1 MQDHNNTQE
10 LPSTSVLVDERHL
23 VEADIFHIE
32 KSFYLTWVKP
42 PIDVLLGL
50 IGVVI
55 AIPLLLAIGFLVWFK
70 MGSPVVLKQT
80 RMGRFNVPFTLY
92 KFRTMDPDRRNR
104 EISFVGN
111 DRRVTHKSA
120 SDPRITEI
128 GRLLRATRLDELPQL
143 FNIVLGD
150 LSVVGPRPELVSV
163 IRDEYEP
170 WQHRRH
176 AVKPGLTGVWQVS
189 DRGDKRL
196 HECTE
201 LELSYLNDISLG
213 NDLRIMAAT
222 LPAVLRRSG
231 I

>member
-1 MQDHNNTQE
+1 
-10 LPSTSVLVDERHL
+10 VLVDERHL

-32 KSFYLTWVKP
+32 KGFYLNWVKP

-55 AIPLLLAIGFLVWFK
+55 AIPLLLAIGFSVWYT

-92 KFRTMDPDRRNR
+92 KFRTMDPDRRSR
-104 EISFVGN
+104 EIQFVGR

-120 SDPRITEI
+120 TDPRITEI

-150 LSVVGPRPELVSV
+150 LSMVGPRPELVSV

-170 WQHRRH
+170 WQYRRH

-189 DRGDKRL
+189 DRGDQRL

-201 LELSYLNDISLG
+201 LELSYLNDVSLG
-213 NDLRIMAAT
+213 TDLRIMAAT

>member
-23 VEADIFHIE
+23 VDADIFHIE
-32 KSFYLTWVKP
+32 KSFYLNWVKP

-55 AIPLLLAIGFLVWFK
+55 AIPLLLAIGFSVWYT

-92 KFRTMDPDRRNR
+92 KFRTMDPDRRSR
-104 EISFVGN
+104 EIQFVGR

-120 SDPRITEI
+120 TDPRITEI

-150 LSVVGPRPELVSV
+150 LSMVGPRPELVSV

-170 WQHRRH
+170 WQYRRH

-189 DRGDKRL
+189 DRGDQRL

-201 LELSYLNDISLG
+201 LELSYLNDVSLG
-213 NDLRIMAAT
+213 TDLRIMAAT

>member
-32 KSFYLTWVKP
+32 KGFYLNWVKP

-55 AIPLLLAIGFLVWFK
+55 AIPLLLAIGFSVWYT

-92 KFRTMDPDRRNR
+92 KFRTMDPDRRSR
-104 EISFVGN
+104 EIQFVGR

-120 SDPRITEI
+120 TDPRITEI

-150 LSVVGPRPELVSV
+150 LSMVGPRPELVSV

-170 WQHRRH
+170 WQYRRH

-189 DRGDKRL
+189 DRGDQRL

-201 LELSYLNDISLG
+201 LELSYLNDVSLG
-213 NDLRIMAAT
+213 TDLRIMAAT